1 MIVELQGVPR
11 LVQLCR
17 SSEERNGSEA
27 VLVASLAALRKICA
41 LCPCPDITTV
51 DYHQLIK
58 PRLMTHSLMCSKTDE
73 NFV

>member
-1 MIVELQGVPR
+1 MQIERFVALIPMCLQ
-11 LVQLCR
+11 
-17 SSEERNGSEA
+17 
-27 VLVASLAALRKICA
+27 AALRKICA

-58 PRLMTHSLMCSKTDE
+58 PRLMDSFLMCSKTDE